1 MTRTEYDKT
10 VAAMRVSAELKV
22 KDLESVVKCNS
33 DLRRYL
39 FMLEY
44 NEINYK
50 LFSYSRWV
58 EIHTEYARIFF
69 NLDGEQI
76 TIKKALNYEKKLKKG
91 IKIMKTIRRWW
102 VAWYVETPWYTDD
115 LGDDRYF
122 DNEDEAKAF
131 CEQMLKDKDISK
143 VRIEEH
149 LTYIKEKKERN

>member
-76 TIKKALNYEKKLKKG
+76 TLKKALNYEKKLKKG
-91 IKIMKTIRRWW
+91 MGK
-102 VAWYVETPWYTDD
+102 
-115 LGDDRYF
+115 
-122 DNEDEAKAF
+122 
-131 CEQMLKDKDISK
+131 Q
-143 VRIEEH
+143 
-149 LTYIKEKKERN
+149 